1 VQKISVKSHQLQLQ
15 QLETQNQSLKEKNK
29 ILEDFLT
36 KQLDLKKLKKS
47 HRLCRPREVEE
58 ELNLLEKITL
68 LERIRQG
75 LTRDVEA

>member
-1 VQKISVKSHQLQLQ
+1 MQKISVKSHQLQLQ

-36 KQLDLKKLKKS
+36 KQLDQKKLKTS

>member
-1 VQKISVKSHQLQLQ
+1 MQKISVKSHQLQLQ

-36 KQLDLKKLKKS
+36 KQLDQKKLKKS

>member
-58 ELNLLEKITL
+58 ELNLVEKITL

>member
-1 VQKISVKSHQLQLQ
+1 MQKISVKSHQLQLQ